1 MKKFS
6 IMQKENTLLI
16 SIIENGNIILDELSE
31 NDENLDNYKYI
42 GLLFNSIGKLNKN
55 KPMKIIFNLK
65 KLPFIFILLI
75 LKIKANT
82 NIDIRL
88 VITDSTTYDFIQEFI
103 NADPNETRN
112 FFTKTTANLKDNKY
126 NFSEDDADKEVKGVC
141 EENIK
146 NKFKN
151 LKAEL
156 DKNQEQLKRKG
167 FLDDV
172 DLEANPEIKKDNE
185 KIERYL
191 EIIKNASSDNFI
203 DNIENNFIN
212 ELKKIQIDLI
222 TSSYL

>member
-1 MKKFS
+1 
-6 IMQKENTLLI
+6 MQKENTLLI
-16 SIIENGNIILDELSE
+16 SIVENGNIILDELSK

-82 NIDIRL
+82 NIDIQL

-126 NFSEDDADKEVKGVC
+126 NFSEDDADKEVC

-203 DNIENNFIN
+203 DNMENNFIN